1 LKELEKKT
9 YIFSVEAI
17 GWSKSM
23 EKAEDHPNEAVSFK
37 LAAANAYKFFSSA
50 IIAEENKAFAD
61 KLRDSLSA
69 TKEARKLLD
78 EISPEDKELAKQQ
91 KALYEKSGEIISELE
106 EIIEKIIY

>member
-17 GWSKSM
+17 GWAKSM
-23 EKAEDHPNEAVSFK
+23 EKMNDHPNEAMSFK
-37 LAAANAYKFFSSA
+37 IAAANAYKFFSSA
-50 IIAEENKAFAD
+50 IVAEENKAFAD

-69 TKEARKLLD
+69 TKEARKLLN
-78 EISPEDKELAKQQ
+78 EISTENEELAKQQ

-106 EIIEKIIY
+106 KIIKKIIY